1 MKPVKIQVT
10 KESVLLIQ
18 WDDGSDSLISLQK
31 LRRNCSCAICKS
43 ELEEMGKDFIPVFLL
58 DQVTVT
64 KIKQVGNY
72 ALSIEW
78 KDGHN
83 TGIYDYHFLISLTEV
98 KEN

>member
-1 MKPVKIQVT
+1 MT
-10 KESVLLIQ
+10 KESVLLIR
-18 WDDGSDSLISLQK
+18 WNDGSDSLINLQK
-31 LRRNCSCAICKS
+31 LRNYCPCAICKS
-43 ELEEMGKDFIPVFLL
+43 ESDEKGKNFIPLFLL

-64 KIKQVGNY
+64 NIKQVGNY

-83 TGIYDYHFLISLTEV
+83 TGIYDYNYLISLTEV

>member
-10 KESVLLIQ
+10 KESVLLIH
-18 WDDGSDSLISLQK
+18 WDNGSDSLINLNK
-31 LRRNCSCAICKS
+31 LRSYCPCAICKS
-43 ELEEMGKDFIPVFLL
+43 ELEKKGKDFIPVFLL

-83 TGIYDYHFLISLTEV
+83 TGIYDYNYLITLTEV